1 MIAPMQ
7 HRRDPAL
14 GDQSNLEP
22 AETDS
27 PALRDA
33 AILLARA
40 EADETA
46 AAAAR
51 SQYATEGLPALAI
64 EDDVAQELRDDEVL
78 HARRSSAMLNRLEG
92 ANTLPGYAGTLY
104 LTSRRIIHIGQV
116 TFSVPLTQIEE
127 VSIVGERLLLT
138 LSSGEGVSLEVA
150 EPRLL
155 RVMIGVARKTASG

>member
-1 MIAPMQ
+1 MASMQ

-14 GDQSNLEP
+14 GDQARIEP

-40 EADETA
+40 EADEAA

-51 SQYATEGLPALAI
+51 ARYATEGLPALAI
-64 EDDVAQELRDDEVL
+64 QDDVAQELRDDEVL

-92 ANTLPGYAGTLY
+92 ANTLDRKSTRLNSSHEVP
-104 LTSRRIIHIGQV
+104 SRM
-116 TFSVPLTQIEE
+116 P
-127 VSIVGERLLLT
+127 
-138 LSSGEGVSLEVA
+138 SSA
-150 EPRLL
+150 
-155 RVMIGVARKTASG
+155 